1 MKCNSY
7 ATLGIYRNIMMPVN
21 KSDFRRKKK
30 VTEDFEEPVTSFD
43 NLDSINVNGCSTE
56 EINYCNKYNK
66 PCVLNT
72 NKEPICEIGAT
83 DKYQEILK
91 GMKIRR

>member
-21 KSDFRRKKK
+21 KSDFHRKKK
-30 VTEDFEEPVTSFD
+30 VTEDFEEPVTNFD
-43 NLDSINVNGCSTE
+43 NLASINIDGCSAE

-83 DKYQEILK
+83 NKYQETLK
-91 GMKIRR
+91 VMKVRK